1 MSARRM
7 AGKDRAAQAPAE
19 DPERGTDEV
28 AEEDSIEIL
37 EVVGVDETTGVRV
50 PRARTARHPVDDSAG
65 PEAAP
70 VAPDAPPGQPVDL
83 HQALRDKEKYYD
95 LLLRKQA
102 EFDNFRKRTA
112 KERDEHR
119 SGAVGDFLKD
129 VLPVMDNLERAL
141 NTSAQSDSPLRQG
154 VVLIHQ
160 QLVDAL
166 TREGLRPVD
175 TVGVVFDPH
184 IHEAVETRPVE
195 GLAPGTIIEEM
206 QKGYTFNGRLLR
218 PALVRVAAREGGD
231 EGHPGGDR
239 TPGGAHGGTEA

>member
-7 AGKDRAAQAPAE
+7 EGNDRAAQAPAE
-19 DPERGTDEV
+19 DPETGAGEG

-37 EVVGVDETTGVRV
+37 EVVGVDETTGVRA
-50 PRARTARHPVDDSAG
+50 PRARTARHPAEDSAG
-65 PEAAP
+65 PDAAP
-70 VAPDAPPGQPVDL
+70 VAPDDRTGHPADPS
-83 HQALRDKEKYYD
+83 QALRDKEKYYD

-102 EFDNFRKRTA
+102 EFDNFRKRTE

-119 SGAVGDFLKD
+119 LVAVGDFLRG

-141 NTSAQSDSPLRQG
+141 TTSAQTDSPLRQG

-160 QLVDAL
+160 QLVDVL

-175 TVGVVFDPH
+175 TVGLAFDPH
-184 IHEAVETRPVE
+184 VHEAVETRSVE
-195 GLAPGTIIEEM
+195 GFAPGTVIEEM

-218 PALVRVAAREGGD
+218 PALVRVAARQEGD
-231 EGHPGGDR
+231 EGQPGGDR
-239 TPGGAHGGTEA
+239 RPDGAHGGTEA